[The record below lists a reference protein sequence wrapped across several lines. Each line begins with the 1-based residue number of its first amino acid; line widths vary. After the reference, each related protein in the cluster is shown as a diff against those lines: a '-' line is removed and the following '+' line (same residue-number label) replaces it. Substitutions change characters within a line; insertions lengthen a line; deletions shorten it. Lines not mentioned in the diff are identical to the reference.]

1 MAKKEEKSKIILERT
16 YNVPLRKAWHKSPD
30 YKRAKKAGSAL
41 RIFLEKHMKSSDIRI
56 GKFLNKEIWK
66 HGIRNPPH
74 HVKVNVKK
82 DDKDVV
88 SAELVGAPNEEL
100 QKAKKE
106 SRKEHAKEKKT
117 AEKKEEPGSE
127 PAKTQETKEE
137 KQDMKEAPK
146 KESKPAEKKTAEKPA
161 KK

>member
-1 MAKKEEKSKIILERT
+1 MAKKEEKPKVVLERA

-41 RIFLEKHMKSSDIRI
+41 RIFLERHMKSSDIRI

-66 HGIRNPPH
+66 HGIKNPPH

-88 SAELVGAPNEEL
+88 TAELAGAPDEEL
-100 QKAKKE
+100 IKAKKE
-106 SRKEHAKEKKT
+106 SRKEHAKEKKK
-117 AEKKEEPGSE
+117 ASVEKKEESKPE
-127 PAKTQETKEE
+127 PAKPQAE
-137 KQDMKEAPK
+137 KKQGKKEAPK
-146 KESKPAEKKTAEKPA
+146 KEAKPAEKKTEESFAE
-161 KK
+161 